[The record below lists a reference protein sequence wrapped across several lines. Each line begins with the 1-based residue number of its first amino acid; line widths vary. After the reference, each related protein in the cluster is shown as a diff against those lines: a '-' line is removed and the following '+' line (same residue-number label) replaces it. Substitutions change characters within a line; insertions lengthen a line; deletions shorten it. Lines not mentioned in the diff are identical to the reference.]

1 LAIEITNPSRYNEI
15 AHQPFIA
22 VYPFESMVKLLSPS
36 SAART
41 KKKRSRLTAPLLVN
55 SAEVEIMRALRRQ
68 GRISRSEISSITG
81 WSKAKAS
88 QEIRALIDKGYL
100 VEAGEGL
107 SQGGRKPNLLR
118 INNELGYIAGI
129 DIGATSLD
137 IGLADVAGS
146 ILQRCSEPADVKLP
160 PETVVGRCTEL
171 LLELMHSQGATPDQM
186 LGIGVGV
193 PGPVDFARG
202 VLVAPPLMPE
212 WENFPIRDFFKQTF
226 HSAFVVVDNDVN
238 IMALGEQRAGD
249 GAGVDH
255 FIFVKIGT
263 GIGAG
268 IISNG
273 KIHRGSDGCAGD
285 IGHIC
290 VDKEGPTCACGN
302 TGCLEAMAAGP
313 AITSR
318 ALEAARN
325 GSSPVLSQMRE
336 TNGGLLRPED
346 VNAACREGD
355 QAALDIIRDSGQ
367 MIGDVLAGLVNFFN
381 PSHIFVGGGITN
393 FGNHL
398 LVAIRRA
405 VLHRSLP
412 LATTHLSIKFS
423 RVGTNAGVMG
433 AISLALDY
441 LFTLEDSPHLLSN

>member
-1 LAIEITNPSRYNEI
+1 MADTETLSNGIYKTLLAKINP
-15 AHQPFIA
+15 P
-22 VYPFESMVKLLSPS
+22 
-36 SAART
+36 
-41 KKKRSRLTAPLLVN
+41 RLRAPILVN
-55 SAEVEIMRALRRQ
+55 TAEAEVMRALRRQ
-68 GRISRSEISSITG
+68 GRISRAEISGMTG

-88 QEIRALIDKGYL
+88 QEIRSLVEKGYL
-100 VEAGEGL
+100 VEVGEGA
-107 SQGGRKPNLLR
+107 SQGGRKPRLLR
-118 INNELGYIAGI
+118 INNQLGYIAGI

-137 IGLADVAGS
+137 IALADVTGL
-146 ILQRCSEPADVKLP
+146 ILQRRSEPTDVHLSPEVVLGRCSEV
-160 PETVVGRCTEL
+160 
-171 LLELMHSQGATPDQM
+171 LLELVQAQGAVSDQI

-212 WENFPIRDFFKQTF
+212 WENFLIRNFFKSTF
-226 HSAFVVVDNDVN
+226 TSAFVVVDNDVN
-238 IMALGEQRAGD
+238 IMALGEQRAGE

-273 KIHRGSDGCAGD
+273 KIHRGSDGSAGD

-290 VDKEGPTCACGN
+290 VDKNGPLCACGN
-302 TGCLEAMAAGP
+302 KGCLEAMAAGP
-313 AITSR
+313 AITSK
-318 ALEAARN
+318 AMEAAQN
-325 GSSPVLSQMRE
+325 GRSTTLSHMRDA
-336 TNGGLLRPED
+336 NDGRIRPED

-367 MIGDVLAGLVNFFN
+367 MIGEVLASLVNFFN
-381 PSHIFVGGGITN
+381 PSHIFIGGGITN

-423 RVGTNAGVMG
+423 RMGSDAGVTG
-433 AISLALDY
+433 AIALALDY
-441 LFTLEDSPHLLSN
+441 LFAIEDNRHSVL

>member
-1 LAIEITNPSRYNEI
+1 
-15 AHQPFIA
+15 
-22 VYPFESMVKLLSPS
+22 MVQTLSPS
-36 SAART
+36 SATST
-41 KKKRSRLTAPLLVN
+41 KKKLSRVTAPILVN

-88 QEIRALIDKGYL
+88 QEIRSLVDKGYL
-100 VEAGEGL
+100 VEVGEGV
-107 SQGGRKPNLLR
+107 SQGGRKPRLLR
-118 INNELGYIAGI
+118 INNQLGYIAGI

-137 IGLADVAGS
+137 IALADVTGS
-146 ILQRCSEPADVKLP
+146 VLQRCSEPTDVKLS
-160 PETVVGRCTEL
+160 PETVFGRCTEL
-171 LLELMHSQGATPDQM
+171 LLELIQAQGATADQI
-186 LGIGVGV
+186 LGIGTGV

-212 WENFPIRDFFKQTF
+212 WENFPIRDFFKKTF
-226 HSAFVVVDNDVN
+226 PSAFAVVDNDVN

-249 GAGVDH
+249 GAGIDH

-290 VDKEGPTCACGN
+290 VDKEGPLCACGN
-302 TGCLEAMAAGP
+302 KGCLEAMTAGP
-313 AITSR
+313 AIASK
-318 ALEAARN
+318 AMEAARN
-325 GSSPVLSQMRE
+325 GISPILSQMRE
-336 TNGGLLRPED
+336 SNGGVIRPED

-355 QAALDIIRDSGQ
+355 QAALDIIRDSGKT
-367 MIGDVLAGLVNFFN
+367 IGDVLASLVNFFN
-381 PSHIFVGGGITN
+381 PSHIFIGGGIAN

-405 VLHRSLP
+405 VLYRSLP

-423 RVGTNAGVMG
+423 RVGPNVGVMG

-441 LFTLEDSPHLLSN
+441 LFAIEDSPHLIL

>member
-1 LAIEITNPSRYNEI
+1 
-15 AHQPFIA
+15 
-22 VYPFESMVKLLSPS
+22 MVKLLPPG
-36 SAART
+36 SATST
-41 KKKRSRLTAPLLVN
+41 KKKLSRLTAPILVN
-55 SAEVEIMRALRRQ
+55 SAEVEVMRALRRQ

-88 QEIRALIDKGYL
+88 QEIRSLVDKGYL
-100 VEAGEGL
+100 VEVGEGV
-107 SQGGRKPNLLR
+107 SQGGRKPRLLR
-118 INNELGYIAGI
+118 INNQLGYIAGI
-129 DIGATSLD
+129 DVGATSLD
-137 IGLADVAGS
+137 IALADVTGS
-146 ILQRCSEPADVKLP
+146 ILQRCSEPTDVKLP
-160 PETVVGRCTEL
+160 PESVFGRCSQL
-171 LLELMHSQGATPDQM
+171 LLELIRRQGGMPEQL

-212 WENFPIRDFFKQTF
+212 WENYPIRDFFKKTF
-226 HSAFVVVDNDVN
+226 ASAFVVVDNDVN
-238 IMALGEQRAGD
+238 IMALGEQRVGD
-249 GAGVDH
+249 GTGVDH

-263 GIGAG
+263 GIGVG

-273 KIHRGSDGCAGD
+273 RIHRGSDGSAGD

-290 VDKEGPTCACGN
+290 VDKEGPLCACGN
-302 TGCLEAMAAGP
+302 KGCLEAMSAGP

-325 GSSPVLSQMRE
+325 GSSPLLRQAWE

-355 QAALDIIRDSGQ
+355 QAALDIIRESGQ
-367 MIGDVLAGLVNFFN
+367 MIGDVLASLVNFFN
-381 PSHIFVGGGITN
+381 PSHIFIGGGIAN

-423 RVGTNAGVMG
+423 RVGSNVGVMG

-441 LFTLEDSPHLLSN
+441 LFAIEDNLHLML

>member
-1 LAIEITNPSRYNEI
+1 MTSNG
-15 AHQPFIA
+15 
-22 VYPFESMVKLLSPS
+22 
-36 SAART
+36 SAG
-41 KKKRSRLTAPLLVN
+41 KKKLARVHAPILVDA
-55 SAEVEIMRALRRQ
+55 AEADVMRALRRQ
-68 GRISRSEISSITG
+68 GRISRTEISNITG

-88 QEIRALIDKGYL
+88 QEIRSLVNKGYL
-100 VEAGEGL
+100 VETGEGV
-107 SQGGRKPNLLR
+107 SQGGRKPRLLR
-118 INNELGYIAGI
+118 INDQLGYIAGI

-137 IGLADVAGS
+137 IALADVTGS
-146 ILQRCSEPADVKLP
+146 ILQRCSEPTDVKWAA
-160 PETVVGRCTEL
+160 ETVFGRCSEL
-171 LLELMHSQGATPDQM
+171 LLDLLRSQGATPDQM
-186 LGIGVGV
+186 LGIGIGV

-212 WENFPIRDFFKQTF
+212 WENYPIRDFFKKTF
-226 HSAFVVVDNDVN
+226 PFAFVVVDNDVN

-249 GAGVDH
+249 GAGIDH

-273 KIHRGSDGCAGD
+273 KIHRGSDGSAGD

-290 VDKEGPTCACGN
+290 VDKNGPLCACGN
-302 TGCLEAMAAGP
+302 KGCLEAMTAGP
-313 AITSR
+313 SIMARATEAI
-318 ALEAARN
+318 RN
-325 GSSPVLSQMRE
+325 GTSP
-336 TNGGLLRPED
+336 LLRQIAASHAGVIRPED

-367 MIGDVLAGLVNFFN
+367 MIGDVLASLVNFFN
-381 PSHIFVGGGITN
+381 PSHIFIGGGIAN

-412 LATTHLSIKFS
+412 LATTHLAIKFS
-423 RVGTNAGVMG
+423 RMGSNVGVIG

-441 LFTLEDSPHLLSN
+441 LFAIEDNPHFMF

>member
-1 LAIEITNPSRYNEI
+1 MKET
-15 AHQPFIA
+15 HDPFIISI
-22 VYPFESMVKLLSPS
+22 YLTFRLMVKTLSHS
-36 SAART
+36 NGTST
-41 KKKRSRLTAPLLVN
+41 KKKPQLTAPILVD
-55 SAEVEIMRALRRQ
+55 SAEVEVMRALRKQ
-68 GRISRSEISSITG
+68 GRVSRTEISNITG

-88 QEIRALIDKGYL
+88 QEIRGLVDKGYL
-100 VEAGEGL
+100 VEVGEGA
-107 SQGGRKPNLLR
+107 SQGGRRPRLLR
-118 INNELGYIAGI
+118 INNQLGYIAGI

-137 IGLADVAGS
+137 IALADVTGA
-146 ILQRCSEPADVKLP
+146 ILQRQSEPTDVHLS
-160 PETVVGRCTEL
+160 PETVLGRCSEML
-171 LLELMHSQGATPDQM
+171 LNLIQTQGAASDQI

-212 WENFPIRDFFKQTF
+212 WENFLIRDFFKKTF
-226 HSAFVVVDNDVN
+226 ISAFVVVDNDVN
-238 IMALGEQRAGD
+238 IMALGEQRAGE
-249 GAGVDH
+249 GTGVDH
-255 FIFVKIGT
+255 FIFIKIGT

-273 KIHRGSDGCAGD
+273 KLHRGSDGSAGD

-290 VDKEGPTCACGN
+290 VDKEGPLCACGN
-302 TGCLEAMAAGP
+302 KGCLEAMAAGP
-313 AITSR
+313 AIMSK

-325 GSSPVLSQMRE
+325 GSSAVLSQIRE
-336 TNGGLLRPED
+336 SKGGVIRPED

-367 MIGDVLAGLVNFFN
+367 MIGDVLASLVNFFN
-381 PSHIFVGGGITN
+381 PSHIFIGGGIAN

-423 RVGTNAGVMG
+423 KMGSNAGVVG

-441 LFTLEDSPHLLSN
+441 LFAIEDNPHLLV

>member
-1 LAIEITNPSRYNEI
+1 MVQTLSANNATGTKQLSR
-15 AHQPFIA
+15 
-22 VYPFESMVKLLSPS
+22 V
-36 SAART
+36 
-41 KKKRSRLTAPLLVN
+41 TAPILVN

-68 GRISRSEISSITG
+68 GRISRTEISNITG

-88 QEIRALIDKGYL
+88 QEIRRLVDKGYL
-100 VEAGEGL
+100 VEIGEGI
-107 SQGGRKPNLLR
+107 SQGGRRPRLLR
-118 INNELGYIAGI
+118 INNQLGYVAGI

-137 IGLADVAGS
+137 VALADVSGL
-146 ILQRCSEPADVKLP
+146 ILQRRSEPTDVKLSP
-160 PETVVGRCTEL
+160 GSVLGRCSEM
-171 LLELMHSQGATPDQM
+171 LLELIQTQKVSPNQI
-186 LGIGVGV
+186 LGIGIGV

-212 WENFPIRDFFKQTF
+212 WENFPIRDFFKKTF
-226 HSAFVVVDNDVN
+226 VSAFVVVDNDVN

-249 GAGVDH
+249 GVGISH

-273 KIHRGSDGCAGD
+273 KIHRGSDGSAGD

-290 VDKEGPTCACGN
+290 VDKNGPLCACGN
-302 TGCLEAMAAGP
+302 RGCLESMAAGP
-313 AITSR
+313 AIASK
-318 ALEAARN
+318 AMEAARN
-325 GSSPVLSQMRE
+325 GTSPVLSQIRQSRD
-336 TNGGLLRPED
+336 GVIGPED
-346 VNAACREGD
+346 VNVACREGD
-355 QAALDIIRDSGQ
+355 QAALDIIRESGQ
-367 MIGDVLAGLVNFFN
+367 MIGDVLASLVNFFN
-381 PSHIFVGGGITN
+381 PSHIFIGGGIAN

-398 LVAIRRA
+398 LVAIRKA

-423 RVGTNAGVMG
+423 RMSLNSGVMG

-441 LFTLEDSPHLLSN
+441 LFAIEDQPHLIV

>member
-1 LAIEITNPSRYNEI
+1 MSASNTNG
-15 AHQPFIA
+15 
-22 VYPFESMVKLLSPS
+22 
-36 SAART
+36 T
-41 KKKRSRLTAPLLVN
+41 KKKPLFTAPILVN
-55 SAEVEIMRALRRQ
+55 TAEVEVMRALRRQ
-68 GRISRSEISSITG
+68 GRISRTEISNITG

-88 QEIRALIDKGYL
+88 QEIRSLVDKGYL
-100 VEAGEGL
+100 VEVGEGV
-107 SQGGRKPNLLR
+107 SQGGRKPRILR
-118 INNELGYIAGI
+118 INNQLGYIVGV
-129 DIGATSLD
+129 DIGATSVD
-137 IGLADVAGS
+137 IALADVTGL
-146 ILQRCSEPADVKLP
+146 ILQRKSEPTDVKFS
-160 PETVVGRCTEL
+160 PETVLGRCSEL
-171 LLELMHSQGATPDQM
+171 IFELTQAQGITPAQI

-212 WENFPIRDFFKQTF
+212 WENFLIRDFLKKAFP
-226 HSAFVVVDNDVN
+226 SAFVVVDNDVN
-238 IMALGEQRAGD
+238 IMALGEQRAGE
-249 GAGVDH
+249 GVGVDH

-290 VDKEGPTCACGN
+290 VDKEGPLCTCGN
-302 TGCLEAMAAGP
+302 KGCLEAMAAGP
-313 AITSR
+313 AITSK
-318 ALEAARN
+318 AMESARN
-325 GSSPVLSQMRE
+325 GSSPVLSQVRE
-336 TNGGLLRPED
+336 AKGGIIRPED

-367 MIGDVLAGLVNFFN
+367 MIGDVLASLVNFFN
-381 PSHIFVGGGITN
+381 PSHIFIGGGIAN

-423 RVGTNAGVMG
+423 KMGSNAGVVG

-441 LFTLEDSPHLLSN
+441 LFAIEDNPHVFV

>member
-1 LAIEITNPSRYNEI
+1 MKPTRNS
-15 AHQPFIA
+15 FIA
-22 VYPFESMVKLLSPS
+22 TYIFRISFELMVQTLPASHATS
-36 SAART
+36 T
-41 KKKRSRLTAPLLVN
+41 KKLSRLTAPILVN
-55 SAEVEIMRALRRQ
+55 SAEVEVMRALRRQ
-68 GRISRSEISSITG
+68 GRISRSEVSNITG

-88 QEIRALIDKGYL
+88 QEIRNLVDKGYL
-100 VEAGEGL
+100 VEIGEGA
-107 SQGGRKPNLLR
+107 SQGGRKPRLLR
-118 INNELGYIAGI
+118 INNQLGYIAGI
-129 DIGATSLD
+129 DIGATS
-137 IGLADVAGS
+137 IGVALADVTGL
-146 ILQRCSEPADVKLP
+146 ILQQRSEPTDVKLS
-160 PETVVGRCTEL
+160 PESVFGRCSEL
-171 LLELMHSQGATPDQM
+171 LLELIQEQGAMPDQI

-212 WENFPIRDFFKQTF
+212 WENFPIRDFFKKTF
-226 HSAFVVVDNDVN
+226 ISTFVVVDNDVN
-238 IMALGEQRAGD
+238 IMALGEQRTGD
-249 GAGVDH
+249 GTGVDH

-263 GIGAG
+263 GVGAG

-273 KIHRGSDGCAGD
+273 KLHRGSDGCAGD

-290 VDKEGPTCACGN
+290 VDKEGPLCACGN
-302 TGCLEAMAAGP
+302 KGCLEAMAAGP
-313 AITSR
+313 AITLK
-318 ALEAARN
+318 AMEAARN
-325 GSSPVLSQMRE
+325 GSSPTLSQMKE
-336 TNGGLLRPED
+336 ASGGVLRSED

-423 RVGTNAGVMG
+423 RVGSNVGVMG

-441 LFTLEDSPHLLSN
+441 LFVMDDNPHFMV

>member
-1 LAIEITNPSRYNEI
+1 MV
-15 AHQPFIA
+15 QP
-22 VYPFESMVKLLSPS
+22 LSPS
-36 SAART
+36 HATST
-41 KKKRSRLTAPLLVN
+41 KKLPRVTAPILVN
-55 SAEVEIMRALRRQ
+55 SAEVEIVRALRRQ
-68 GRISRSEISSITG
+68 GRISRSEVSNITG

-88 QEIRALIDKGYL
+88 QEIRSLVDKGYL
-100 VEAGEGL
+100 VEVGEGA
-107 SQGGRKPNLLR
+107 SQGGRKPRLLR
-118 INNELGYIAGI
+118 INNQLGYVAGI

-137 IGLADVAGS
+137 IALADVTGL
-146 ILQRCSEPADVKLP
+146 ILQRCSEPTDVHLR
-160 PETVVGRCTEL
+160 PEAVLGRCSES
-171 LLELMHSQGATPDQM
+171 LLELIEGQGATPDQL

-212 WENFPIRDFFKQTF
+212 WENFPIRDFFKKTIP
-226 HSAFVVVDNDVN
+226 SAFVVVDNDVN

-249 GAGVDH
+249 GAGIDH

-290 VDKEGPTCACGN
+290 VDKEGPLCACGN
-302 TGCLEAMAAGP
+302 KGCLEAMAAGP
-313 AITSR
+313 AIASR
-318 ALEAARN
+318 AAGAARN
-325 GSSPVLSQMRE
+325 GTSHLLSQMCE
-336 TNGGLLRPED
+336 SSGGVLRPED

-423 RVGTNAGVMG
+423 RVGSNAGVMG
-433 AISLALDY
+433 SISLALDY
-441 LFTLEDSPHLLSN
+441 LFAIEDNLHPVV

>member
-1 LAIEITNPSRYNEI
+1 
-15 AHQPFIA
+15 
-22 VYPFESMVKLLSPS
+22 
-36 SAART
+36 
-41 KKKRSRLTAPLLVN
+41 
-55 SAEVEIMRALRRQ
+55 MRALRRQ
-68 GRISRSEISSITG
+68 GRISRTEISSITG

-88 QEIRALIDKGYL
+88 QEIRSLVDKGYL
-100 VEAGEGL
+100 VEVGEGV
-107 SQGGRKPNLLR
+107 SQGGRKPRLLR
-118 INNELGYIAGI
+118 INHQLGYIAGI
-129 DIGATSLD
+129 DVGATSLD
-137 IGLADVAGS
+137 IALADVTGS
-146 ILQRCSEPADVKLP
+146 ILQRCSEPTDVKLSP
-160 PETVVGRCTEL
+160 DTVFGRCTGLLVEL
-171 LLELMHSQGATPDQM
+171 LRTQGAKPDQI
-186 LGIGVGV
+186 LGIGIGV

-212 WENFPIRDFFKQTF
+212 WENYPIRDFFKKTF
-226 HSAFVVVDNDVN
+226 PSAFVVVDNDVN

-273 KIHRGSDGCAGD
+273 KLHRGADGSAGD

-290 VDKEGPTCACGN
+290 VDKEGPLCACGN
-302 TGCLEAMAAGP
+302 KGCLEAMAAGP

-325 GSSPVLSQMRE
+325 GSSPILRQVRE
-336 TNGGLLRPED
+336 ANRGSIRPED

-367 MIGDVLAGLVNFFN
+367 MIGDVLASLVNFFN
-381 PSHIFVGGGITN
+381 PSHIFIGGGIAN

-423 RVGTNAGVMG
+423 RVGSNVGVMG

-441 LFTLEDSPHLLSN
+441 LFAIEDNLHMIV